1 MGEMPELALIRE
13 IVKDELPRCFELLNI
28 DLTYNP
34 VGPRP
39 GGSFEVLIR
48 IRKRDE
54 QEVEPLGWGHRLA
67 SRIRNRWAPQDL
79 GVAVHEVSQF

>member
-13 IVKDELPRCFELLNI
+13 IVKDELPKCFDLLNI

-34 VGPRP
+34 VGPHP
-39 GGSFEVLIR
+39 LGSFEVVIR
-48 IRKRDE
+48 IRKKDE
-54 QEVEPLGWGHRLA
+54 HEEEPLGWGHRLA

-79 GVAVHEVSQF
+79 SIAVHEVSQF